1 MLAILTNLVSTTET
15 HTLNFCPECKLI
27 TKNYGTGEMSSK
39 ILLNMSIF
47 VGVQTITITK
57 QSGFKDGKTHFKV

>member
-1 MLAILTNLVSTTET
+1 MLAILTNLMSTTET

-39 ILLNMSIF
+39 ILLNMSIY

-57 QSGFKDGKTHFKV
+57 